1 MVELKLSL
9 QMVQVVPVTRELRG
23 AGAEMQALLALYSFT
38 AFDLAL
44 EHY

>member
-1 MVELKLSL
+1 
-9 QMVQVVPVTRELRG
+9 MVQVVPVTRELHG
-23 AGAEMQALLALYSFT
+23 AGAEMQALLTPYSFT

>member
-1 MVELKLSL
+1 ME
-9 QMVQVVPVTRELRG
+9 MVQVVPVTRELRG
-23 AGAEMQALLALYSFT
+23 AGVDMQALLSDFSFT